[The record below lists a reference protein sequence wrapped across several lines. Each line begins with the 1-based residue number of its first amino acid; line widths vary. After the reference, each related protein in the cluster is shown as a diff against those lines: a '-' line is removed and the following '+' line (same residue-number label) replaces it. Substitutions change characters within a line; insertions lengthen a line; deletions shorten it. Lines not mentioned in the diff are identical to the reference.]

1 MGIGAFLSMRSE
13 KEYYQKE
20 YERESWEVDNYPLG
34 EKLELAS
41 VYKKA
46 GYPKADAEKLV
57 EIESKDKNRWVNSMM
72 VNELGML
79 KDDRKPL
86 NAAWITFASFVVFG
100 LLPLLIYALDSIF
113 KFHLTMST
121 MFLIAICL
129 SGVALFGLGA
139 AKYFI
144 TKRNPLLSGLEM
156 LIVGGLAA
164 AVSYFIGLLLK
175 PLGG

>member
-1 MGIGAFLSMRSE
+1 
-13 KEYYQKE
+13 
-20 YERESWEVDNYPLG
+20 
-34 EKLELAS
+34 
-41 VYKKA
+41 
-46 GYPKADAEKLV
+46 LV